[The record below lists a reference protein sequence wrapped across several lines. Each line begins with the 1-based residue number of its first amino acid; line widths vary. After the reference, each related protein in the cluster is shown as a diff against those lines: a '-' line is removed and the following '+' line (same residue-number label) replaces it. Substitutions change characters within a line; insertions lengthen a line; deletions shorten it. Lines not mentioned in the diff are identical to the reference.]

1 MGTTWVSRALLAAL
15 RLLMTRSG
23 QTERRVAQLRPSKRV
38 RWGKFRASKSQG
50 HGSGICG
57 GIYTLF
63 CRELS
68 VQVTFL
74 CANSSGSAGLFRAI
88 GAS

>member
-1 MGTTWVSRALLAAL
+1 MGFKGLLAAL

-23 QTERRVAQLRPSKRV
+23 QTERRFAQLRPSKRV
-38 RWGKFRASKSQG
+38 RWGKFRALKGQG
-50 HGSGICG
+50 HGPVICG

-74 CANSSGSAGLFRAI
+74 CANSSSSARLFRAI
-88 GAS
+88 KAL